1 MINGIEIYK
10 SKTGE
15 TQVEVRFEHDTVWLN
30 LNQIAQL
37 FGRDKSVISR
47 HLSAVFRDNELDRH
61 SVVAKNATTALDAKT
76 YQVDFYNLDAIL
88 SVGYR
93 VNSKQGTQFR
103 IWATQRL
110 RDYLVEGI
118 SINKDRLQ
126 ELEKIVEVI
135 SKTTIDQ
142 THDLA
147 EAKGLLHI
155 LNHYTKSFI
164 LLNQFDSASLPL
176 QNLNGVVTYQIEYDE
191 AVQAIEILKSEL
203 IQKNEATPLF
213 GNQKDKSFEGILR
226 SILQTFDGNYLYP
239 TIEEQSAHLLY
250 FVIKNHPFSDGNKR
264 IGAFLFVWFLEK
276 NSHLLKHNGERKIND
291 NALTALA
298 LLVAQSNPE
307 DKELMIRLICNLIL
321 NT

>member
-1 MINGIEIYK
+1 MNGIEIYK
-10 SKTGE
+10 SITGE
-15 TQVEVRFEHDTVWLN
+15 TQIEVRFEHDTVWLN
-30 LNQIAQL
+30 LNQIALL

-47 HLSAVFRDNELDRH
+47 HLSAVFKDNELDRQ
-61 SVVAKNATTALDAKT
+61 SVVAKNATTALDGKT

-118 SINKDRLQ
+118 SINKKRLL

-135 SKTTIDQ
+135 SRTNIDQ
-142 THDLA
+142 TYDLA

-176 QNLNGVVTYQIEYDE
+176 QNLNSVISYQIEYDE

-203 IQKNEATPLF
+203 IQKNEATSLF
-213 GNQKDKSFEGILR
+213 GNQKDKTFEGILR
-226 SILQTFDGNYLYP
+226 SVLQTFDGNYLYP

-307 DKELMIRLICNLIL
+307 DKELLIRLICNLIL